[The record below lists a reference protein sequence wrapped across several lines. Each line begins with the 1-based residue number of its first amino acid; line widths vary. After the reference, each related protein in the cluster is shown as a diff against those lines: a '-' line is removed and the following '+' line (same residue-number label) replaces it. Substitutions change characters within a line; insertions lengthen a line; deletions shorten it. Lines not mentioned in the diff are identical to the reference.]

1 MITVNVDKA
10 KLVAH
15 EIRRTARQS
24 EFAPL
29 DQQIQLQIP
38 GTDFA
43 TIDTKRQAVRDK
55 YATIQ
60 NTIDQAVSEQELVA
74 VIKSFT
80 S

>member
-43 TIDTKRQAVRDK
+43 AVDAKRQEVRDK
-55 YATIQ
+55 YAAVQ
-60 NTIDQAVSEQELVA
+60 VAIDQATSEQELVA
-74 VIKSFT
+74 TVKSFT